1 MMKKIILLTGL
12 ILGMGFQGFTQDQST
27 IMYNVAIP
35 MGDLKDFIN
44 PVSARGVSFDYQYM
58 MTDNVGL
65 GFGIGWQ
72 VFYEDIGFFE
82 SVDGTAT
89 LSGYQY
95 RYLNSFPAHFTA
107 TYYLDNG
114 NLIVP
119 YAGLGI
125 GVIYNIRNLDF
136 GTFTIEDDA
145 WHFSFRPE
153 AGLMFD
159 INYRFA
165 MKLNAR
171 YVQGFNTKDLDGQN
185 YLAIGLGFVFR
196 N

>member
-1 MMKKIILLTGL
+1 
-12 ILGMGFQGFTQDQST
+12 
-27 IMYNVAIP
+27 MYNVAIP

-44 PVSARGVSFDYQYM
+44 PVSARGLSFDYQYM

-82 SVDGTAT
+82 TTDGTAT
-89 LSGYQY
+89 VSGYQY
-95 RYLNSFPAHFTA
+95 HYLNSFPAHFTA
-107 TYYLDNG
+107 TYFLDNG
-114 NLIVP
+114 NTIIP

-125 GVIYNIRNLDF
+125 GVIYNIRNNDF
-136 GTFTIEDDA
+136 GLYTIEDDA
-145 WHFSFRPE
+145 WHFSLRPE
-153 AGLMFD
+153 AGIMFD
-159 INYRFA
+159 VNYRFA

>member
-1 MMKKIILLTGL
+1 MCSFSLAGA
-12 ILGMGFQGFTQDQST
+12 QDMST
-27 IMYNVAIP
+27 IMYNVGVP
-35 MGDLKDFIN
+35 MGDLKDFIS
-44 PVSARGVSFDYQYM
+44 PASARGISFDYQYL
-58 MTDNVGL
+58 MTDNIGL

-72 VFYEDIGFFE
+72 VFYEDIGFQE
-82 SVDGTAT
+82 VQDGTST

-95 RYLNSFPAHFTA
+95 HYLNSFPAHFTA
-107 TYYLDNG
+107 TYFLDNG
-114 NLIVP
+114 GTLVP

-125 GVIYNIRNLDF
+125 GVIYNIRDNDF
-136 GTFTIEDDA
+136 GLFTVENDA

-153 AGLMFD
+153 AGLMFNF
-159 INYRFA
+159 NYRFA

-185 YLAIGLGFVFR
+185 YLAIGLGFVFK

>member
-1 MMKKIILLTGL
+1 MM
-12 ILGMGFQGFTQDQST
+12 
-27 IMYNVAIP
+27 N
-35 MGDLKDFIN
+35 
-44 PVSARGVSFDYQYM
+44 
-58 MTDNVGL
+58 DNIAL

-82 SVDGTAT
+82 TVNENTAI
-89 LSGYQY
+89 SGYQY

-107 TYYLDNG
+107 TYFLDNG
-114 NLIVP
+114 GLVIP

-125 GVIYNIRNLDF
+125 GVIYDIRNTDF
-136 GTFTIEDDA
+136 GVFRDEVDA

-159 INYRFA
+159 FNYNFA

-171 YVQGFNTKDLDGQN
+171 YVQGFNTSDLDGQN
-185 YLAIGLGFVFR
+185 YLAIGLGFVFK